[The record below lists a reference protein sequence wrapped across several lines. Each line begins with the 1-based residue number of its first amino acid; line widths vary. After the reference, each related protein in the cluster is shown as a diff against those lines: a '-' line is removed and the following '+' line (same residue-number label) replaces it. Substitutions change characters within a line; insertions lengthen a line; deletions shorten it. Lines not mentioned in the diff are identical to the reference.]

1 MIALGFAMILVGFA
15 LMSPR
20 SGASRST
27 TSQNVSMGWW
37 RMPSNAGDEG
47 QGWTPWRIR
56 VLQIVGGL
64 VLMVAGVALIATL

>member
-1 MIALGFAMILVGFA
+1 MIVLAFALILVGFA

-37 RMPSNAGDEG
+37 RMPSTPERGD
-47 QGWTPWRIR
+47 QGWSPRR
-56 VLQIVGGL
+56 VRLLQIVGGL
-64 VLMVAGVALIATL
+64 VLMAAGILIIATL